1 MFFLQ
6 KSVNVEFTKPIDFQF
21 LIPVE
26 INDLLFTER
35 KVRIFNI
42 SDTLHHWLVPFLLPD
57 VSTYY
62 SQFLYTL
69 LEIED
74 RQVPPFQNSNYAYSL
89 IVPDNFVFQKLH
101 KNINSNMTER
111 LFSISINKK
120 LGFFGICRAC
130 MRIYSTS
137 WHFLYTHVLLSRKK
151 NIDYNIPK

>member
-6 KSVNVEFTKPIDFQF
+6 KSITVEFTKPKNFQF

-35 KVRIFNI
+35 KVGIFNI
-42 SDTLHHWLVPFLLPD
+42 SDTLHHWLVPFLLLD

-74 RQVPPFQNSNYAYSL
+74 RQVLPFQNSNYVYSL
-89 IVPDNFVFQKLH
+89 IVPDNFFLQKLH

-111 LFSISINKK
+111 LFSIFYK
-120 LGFFGICRAC
+120 
-130 MRIYSTS
+130 
-137 WHFLYTHVLLSRKK
+137 
-151 NIDYNIPK
+151 